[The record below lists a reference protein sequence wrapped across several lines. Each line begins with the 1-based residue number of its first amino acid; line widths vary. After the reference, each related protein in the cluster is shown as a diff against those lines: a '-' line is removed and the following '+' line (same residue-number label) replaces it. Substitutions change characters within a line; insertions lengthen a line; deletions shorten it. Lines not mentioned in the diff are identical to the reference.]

1 MAGNRK
7 EYEMLLQLSAQL
19 SGSYN
24 STFTKAQAQVAS
36 MQKEIQ
42 SLSKY
47 QADIS
52 AYQKQQSAIE
62 ASRQKLATLQQQYDN
77 IQKEIGETEGYSSAL
92 ENRLL
97 SKQQQIEKTSA
108 SIDRQTQSLR
118 QMREAL
124 DAAGIDVKDLENES
138 ARLGSEMEDLKQKQV
153 EVRESAEK
161 MGNSGAQA
169 VQAYQQALVASGI
182 QDDLKAIFDEM
193 MACAEASVEFE
204 SALTGVDKTTN
215 LTESEL
221 AEMSAAV
228 KDLALEIPVTTDEM
242 LGIGEVAGQLGIAKE
257 NILDFS
263 ATMSML
269 STSTSMAAD
278 EGATMLAQF
287 ANITQMDQT
296 MYDELASSIVA
307 LGNSYATT
315 EQKITEMSTGIAAS
329 ASLAGMSEADMLGL
343 SAAVSSLGI
352 ETQMGSTA
360 VSKLISMLMTA
371 VETGDGLEN
380 LAHIAGMSADQFAD
394 AWGKN
399 AVGALES
406 FVVGLSD
413 TERLGQSAIVTLT
426 DLGVTETRMQRTILS
441 LSNSGDL
448 LTRTITT
455 ANQAWDENIALSEE
469 AAKRYATTASQQ
481 VLMENAWN
489 NLRIAIGDNYTPA
502 LRELY
507 GVANDVLAGVT
518 DFVEANPGLV
528 KAVTAATGVIGL
540 ATAGV
545 TAYVATVKIAHAV
558 TGLFASTLG
567 TGVIGPIAAVT
578 AGVAALAGVVAG
590 LSEATDE
597 ETQAVRKL
605 TEASRKDYYHLQDLR
620 SEYEAASAAYGENSE
635 EALYLA
641 WKIDELSAS
650 FENSKQSLAEYVEE
664 SNAASES
671 MQSML
676 QANRDAYEQIGTNE
690 GTTLALVHR
699 LQDLASQTDQTVET
713 QEEMKAIIAE
723 LNGIVP
729 ELALSYEDVVGGVTD
744 YAAAIE
750 STVKAQAAAQRYEQA
765 QQGMVDALNSMYKAE
780 QMLAEAT
787 ANKTAAQERYNTAEK
802 EYLDYLEMLSQYDD
816 SGVAGIS
823 ATFSDEY
830 KEYTAAKEAL
840 EAYTTE
846 VGDWQKA
853 FTNAE
858 TEYRDYLDSM
868 VGYIESTDESTT
880 ATAVL
885 NDRIKETTAE
895 MEKLAEAYTL
905 AYNAAYESVSG
916 QYSLWDEAAEV
927 VATSAGTIN
936 TALDSQITYW
946 QDYNSNLQSLTDR
959 SKDIEGLSDM
969 IASFADGSTDS
980 VNAVAGMAN
989 ATDEELAAMV
999 EDWQNLQD
1007 EQKKVADSIAELTK
1021 NLDEEMAALQRSLES
1036 DIEAMNLSEEAAAS
1050 GKYTIEGFINGAED
1064 MLPQVQAAYRRLAN
1078 AAIEALGFDP
1088 SGNGSTYTGINL
1100 PGYAGG
1106 THNAERGFA
1115 IVGENG
1121 PELVYFNGGEQVM
1134 TAAETAATMATAT
1147 SLQARAAEVQAL
1159 MNPVRAETIIARSA
1173 DTGNGSSQ
1181 LPPIQVSITVEGDA
1195 SADTAESLKAATGEV
1210 IEAVL
1215 EAIDERNQDRQRCS
1229 YS

>member
-7 EYEMLLQLSAQL
+7 EYEMLFQLSAQL
-19 SGSYN
+19 GGSYS

-52 AYQKQQSAIE
+52 AYQKQQSALE
-62 ASRQKLATLQQQYDN
+62 ATRQKLLTLQQQYDN

-97 SKQQQIEKTSA
+97 AKQQQIEKTST
-108 SIDRQTQSLR
+108 SIDKQTQSLQ
-118 QMREAL
+118 QMRDAL
-124 DAAGIDVKDLENES
+124 DAAGVDTKDLENES
-138 ARLGSEMEDLKQKQV
+138 ARLGAEMEDLKQKQV
-153 EVRESAEK
+153 EVQEAAER
-161 MGNSGAQA
+161 MGSSGAQA
-169 VQAYQQALVASGI
+169 IQAYQQALVASGI
-182 QDDLKAIFDEM
+182 EDALRAVFDELQ
-193 MACAEASVEFE
+193 ACIDASVEFE
-204 SALTGVDKTTN
+204 SALTGVDKTTD
-215 LTESEL
+215 LTASEL
-221 AEMSAAV
+221 AEMSDAV

-242 LGIGEVAGQLGIAKE
+242 LAIGEVAGQLGIAKG
-257 NILDFS
+257 NILDF
-263 ATMSML
+263 ATTMSML
-269 STSTSMAAD
+269 STATTMTAD

-287 ANITQMDQT
+287 ANITQMDQSQ
-296 MYDELASSIVA
+296 YDELASAIVA

-315 EQKITEMSTGIAAS
+315 EQKITEMSQGIAAS

-371 VETGDGLEN
+371 VETGDGLED
-380 LAHIAGMSADQFAD
+380 LAHVAGMSADQFVD
-394 AWGKN
+394 AWGNN

-426 DLGVTETRMQRTILS
+426 DLGITETRMQRTILS

-448 LTRTITT
+448 LTRTIAT

-481 VLMENAWN
+481 VLMENSFN
-489 NLRIAIGDNYTPA
+489 NLRIAIGDNYTPI
-502 LRELY
+502 LKELY
-507 GVANDVLAGVT
+507 GVANDVLAGMT

-545 TAYVATVKIAHAV
+545 TAYVAIVKIAHTV
-558 TGLFASTLG
+558 TGLFAGMLG
-567 TGVIGPIAAVT
+567 AGVIGPIAAVT
-578 AGVAALAGVVAG
+578 AGVAALAGVVAAA
-590 LSEATDE
+590 SEAVDE
-597 ETQAVRKL
+597 EANAFREL
-605 TEASRKDYYHLQDLR
+605 TSASREEYYQLQDLR
-620 SEYEAASAAYGENSE
+620 GEYEAVCAEYGENSE
-635 EALYLA
+635 EAKALAGQVDYLA
-641 WKIDELSAS
+641 ERYES
-650 FENSKQSLAEYVEE
+650 NKQSVSEYKAEVEAATE
-664 SNAASES
+664 STMA
-671 MQSML
+671 ML
-676 QANRDAYEQIGTNE
+676 DANREAYEEISDDE
-690 GTTLALVHR
+690 YLTLALVTR
-699 LQDLASQTDQTVET
+699 LRDLASQTDQTVET

-729 ELALSYEDVVGGVTD
+729 ELAISYEDVANGVTD
-744 YAAAIE
+744 YATAVEA
-750 STVKAQAAAQRYEQA
+750 TVKAQAAAQRYEKA
-765 QQGMVDALNSMYKAE
+765 QQNAADALTAKEKATRDLENATNQQAAAQARLTAAERDYWATYDTYSQNGSNPWAGVTMWFTDEYAEYKAAKEELETYNAAIEEYSDALNA
-780 QMLAEAT
+780 AT
-787 ANKTAAQERYNTAEK
+787 ADHQK
-802 EYLDYLEMLSQYDD
+802 YLDE
-816 SGVAGIS
+816 
-823 ATFSDEY
+823 
-830 KEYTAAKEAL
+830 
-840 EAYTTE
+840 
-846 VGDWQKA
+846 
-853 FTNAE
+853 
-858 TEYRDYLDSM
+858 M
-868 VGYIESTDESTT
+868 VGYVEAADESTT
-880 ATAVL
+880 ATAAL
-885 NDRIKETTAE
+885 NERINETITE
-895 MEKLAEAYTL
+895 MEALAEAYTL

-946 QDYNSNLQSLTDR
+946 QNYNSNLQSLTDR

-980 VNAVAGMAN
+980 VNAVAGMAT

-999 EDWQNLQD
+999 SDWQTLQA
-1007 EQKKVADSIAELTK
+1007 EQDKVATSIAELTADF
-1021 NLDEEMAALQRSLES
+1021 NAEMDALQTALAN
-1036 DIEAMNLSEEAAAS
+1036 DIAAMNLSEEAAAS
-1050 GKYTIEGFINGAED
+1050 GKYTIEGFIGGATD
-1064 MLPQVQAAYRRLAN
+1064 MLPQVQAAYARIAQAAMSAIDSTLDINSPSREMEYRAEMTWAGYIKQTREMEPEVMSAMSEAAN
-1078 AAIEALGFDP
+1078 LG
-1088 SGNGSTYTGINL
+1088 
-1100 PGYAGG
+1100 
-1106 THNAERGFA
+1106 
-1115 IVGENG
+1115 V
-1121 PELVYFNGGEQVM
+1121 Q
-1134 TAAETAATMATAT
+1134 AAEAQT
-1147 SLQARAAEVQAL
+1147 L
-1159 MNPVRAETIIARSA
+1159 MNPVRAETILERSA

-1215 EAIDERNQDRQRCS
+1215 EAINERDQDRQRRS

>member
-7 EYEMLLQLSAQL
+7 EYEMLFQLSAQL

-52 AYQKQQSAIE
+52 AYQKQQSALE
-62 ASRQKLATLQQQYDN
+62 ATRQKLLTLQQQYDN

-97 SKQQQIEKTSA
+97 AKQQQIEKTSA
-108 SIDRQTQSLR
+108 SIDRQTQSLQ
-118 QMREAL
+118 QMRDAL
-124 DAAGIDVKDLENES
+124 DAAGVDVKDLENES

-153 EVRESAEK
+153 EVQEAAEK
-161 MGNSGAQA
+161 MGNSGTQA
-169 VQAYQQALVASGI
+169 IQAYQQALVASGI
-182 QDDLKAIFDEM
+182 QDALKAIFEELQ
-193 MACAEASVEFE
+193 ACAEASMEFE

-215 LTESEL
+215 LTASEL
-221 AEMSAAV
+221 AEMSALV

-242 LGIGEVAGQLGIAKE
+242 LAIGEVAGQLGIAKG
-257 NILDFS
+257 NILDF
-263 ATMSML
+263 ATTMSML
-269 STSTSMAAD
+269 STATTMAAD

-296 MYDELASSIVA
+296 QYDELASAIVA

-315 EQKITEMSTGIAAS
+315 EQKITEMSQGIAAS

-371 VETGDGLEN
+371 VETGDGLED
-380 LAHIAGMSADQFAD
+380 LAYVAGMSADQFVE
-394 AWGKN
+394 AWGNN

-448 LTRTITT
+448 LTRTIAT

-481 VLMENAWN
+481 ALMENAFN
-489 NLRIAIGDNYTPA
+489 NLRIAIGDNYTPI

-507 GVANDVLAGVT
+507 SVAADVLSGMT
-518 DFVEANPGLV
+518 EFVEANPALV

-545 TAYVATVKIAHAV
+545 AAYVATVKIAHTV

-567 TGVIGPIAAVT
+567 AGVIGPIAAVT
-578 AGVAALAGVVAG
+578 AGVAALAGVVAAA
-590 LSEATDE
+590 SEAVDE
-597 ETQAVRKL
+597 EAKAFREL
-605 TEASRKDYYHLQDLR
+605 TSASQEEYYQLQEMR
-620 SEYEAASAAYGENSE
+620 EEYEAVCAEYGESSE
-635 EALYLA
+635 EARELAGQIDYLT
-641 WKIDELSAS
+641 EQYES
-650 FENSKQSLAEYVEE
+650 NKQSISEYKAEVEAATE
-664 SNAASES
+664 STMA
-671 MQSML
+671 ML
-676 QANRDAYEQIGTNE
+676 DANREAYEEISDDE
-690 GTTLALVHR
+690 YLTLALVTR
-699 LQDLASQTDQTVET
+699 LRDLASQTDQTVET

-729 ELALSYEDVVGGVTD
+729 ELAISYEDVANGVTD
-744 YAAAIE
+744 YAAAVE
-750 STVKAQAAAQRYEQA
+750 ATVKAQAAAQRYEKA
-765 QQGMVDALNSMYKAE
+765 QQNAADALTAKE
-780 QMLAEAT
+780 QAT
-787 ANKTAAQERYNTAEK
+787 RDLENATNQQAAAQARLTAAER
-802 EYLDYLEMLSQYDD
+802 DYWATYDTYSQNG
-816 SGVAGIS
+816 SNPWAGV
-823 ATFSDEY
+823 TMWFTDEY
-830 KEYTAAKEAL
+830 AEYNAAKEEL
-840 EAYTTE
+840 ETYNAAIEEYSDTLNAAAA
-846 VGDWQKA
+846 DHQK
-853 FTNAE
+853 
-858 TEYRDYLDSM
+858 YLDEM
-868 VGYIESTDESTT
+868 VGYIEATDESTT
-880 ATAVL
+880 STALL
-885 NDRIKETTAE
+885 NERINETIAE

-905 AYNAAYESVSG
+905 AYEAAYSSVSG
-916 QYSLWDEAAEV
+916 QYSLWEEAAEV

-946 QDYNSNLQSLTDR
+946 QNYNSNLQSLTDR

-980 VNAVAGMAN
+980 VNAVAGMAT
-989 ATDEELAAMV
+989 ATDEELTAMV
-999 EDWQNLQD
+999 ADWQTLQA
-1007 EQKKVADSIAELTK
+1007 EQDKVATSIAELTADF
-1021 NLDEEMAALQRSLES
+1021 NAEMDALQTALAD
-1036 DIEAMNLSEEAAAS
+1036 DIAAMNLSEEAAAS
-1050 GKYTIEGFINGAED
+1050 GKYTIEGFIGGATD
-1064 MLPQVQAAYRRLAN
+1064 MLPQVQAAYARIAQAAM
-1078 AAIEALGFDP
+1078 AAIDSTLDINSPSREMEYRAEMTWAGYIKQTREMEPEVMNAMSEAANLG
-1088 SGNGSTYTGINL
+1088 
-1100 PGYAGG
+1100 
-1106 THNAERGFA
+1106 
-1115 IVGENG
+1115 V
-1121 PELVYFNGGEQVM
+1121 Q
-1134 TAAETAATMATAT
+1134 AAEA
-1147 SLQARAAEVQAL
+1147 QAL
-1159 MNPVRAETIIARSA
+1159 MNPVRAETIIARYA

-1195 SADTAESLKAATGEV
+1195 SADTAENLKAATGEV

-1215 EAIDERNQDRQRCS
+1215 EAIDERDQDRQRRS